1 MKHELLIRC
10 LQPPAPARHRLS
22 QGIKLCCITWVWSAE
37 ANHPIHAWCN
47 AILRRNMNILWTNM
61 HYLRRISFAFVAG
74 EHRRHTDGGS
84 FRSILNSLYEKR
96 GGGKMQSDIRWPF
109 SKQEDWQWPGMNLL
123 CPTSAPLSVQPWR
136 GTAEKRE
143 GKIKK

>member
-1 MKHELLIRC
+1 MKHEPLIRC

-61 HYLRRISFAFVAG
+61 HYLRQISFAFVAG
-74 EHRRHTDGGS
+74 EHRRDTDGSS
-84 FRSILNSLYEKR
+84 FRSILNSLNEKR
-96 GGGKMQSDIRWPF
+96 GEKGCSQTYAGHFLNRKTGTGLGWT
-109 SKQEDWQWPGMNLL
+109 
-123 CPTSAPLSVQPWR
+123 CSAPLQHLSQFNSQEEHLKNVR
-136 GTAEKRE
+136 GK
-143 GKIKK
+143 